1 MPINF
6 FPASRGNFL
15 YVDLVLSFFKEGK
28 LQVKS
33 SSFGMIPMTLSEVF
47 LLAFNLKYPSH
58 EAFLKVKDLICIMTA
73 SLRPLTS
80 AELFDC
86 INALKMEGLT
96 QQQFDEKMK
105 ALSWLVRKRA
115 NGTLTFFHPTV
126 WIDPFFRNLAQ
137 SSHVIDKIMQP
148 FNSTYFN
155 KNSTKK
161 VSDHP
166 MFLQHF

>member
-1 MPINF
+1 
-6 FPASRGNFL
+6 
-15 YVDLVLSFFKEGK
+15 
-28 LQVKS
+28 
-33 SSFGMIPMTLSEVF
+33 MTLSEVF

-73 SLRPLTS
+73 SLRPLTP

-126 WIDPFFRNLAQ
+126 RIEFIFNQILHIFPM
-137 SSHVIDKIMQP
+137 IYKIGQP
-148 FNSTYFN
+148 FYMSIFISTYNNLEKIPFIIN
-155 KNSTKK
+155 VIKNPTDFSR
-161 VSDHP
+161 
-166 MFLQHF
+166 QHYCQFIYNFR

>member
-1 MPINF
+1 
-6 FPASRGNFL
+6 
-15 YVDLVLSFFKEGK
+15 
-28 LQVKS
+28 
-33 SSFGMIPMTLSEVF
+33 MIPMTLSEVF

-73 SLRPLTS
+73 SLRPLTP

-86 INALKMEGLT
+86 LNALKMEGLT

-126 WIDPFFRNLAQ
+126 RIGLFFVILRISPILYKISIKLLLHIFRCQFLSLQLNNLEKFGKAELPQ
-137 SSHVIDKIMQP
+137 EGILFCTQFPSLGIFI
-148 FNSTYFN
+148 N
-155 KNSTKK
+155 KK
-161 VSDHP
+161 VG
-166 MFLQHF
+166 FQKN

>member
-1 MPINF
+1 MYFWILF

-73 SLRPLTS
+73 SLRPLTP

-86 INALKMEGLT
+86 LNALKMEGLT

-126 WIDPFFRNLAQ
+126 RTKNRVCFPNLAPI
-137 SSHVIDKIMQP
+137 SHFYIKSGNLCKW
-148 FNSTYFN
+148 F
-155 KNSTKK
+155 
-161 VSDHP
+161 
-166 MFLQHF
+166 

>member
-1 MPINF
+1 
-6 FPASRGNFL
+6 
-15 YVDLVLSFFKEGK
+15 
-28 LQVKS
+28 
-33 SSFGMIPMTLSEVF
+33 MIPMTLSEVF

-73 SLRPLTS
+73 SLRPLTP

-86 INALKMEGLT
+86 LNALKMEGLT

-126 WIDPFFRNLAQ
+126 RTKNKVCFPNLAPI
-137 SSHVIDKIMQP
+137 SHYYIKSG
-148 FNSTYFN
+148 NLC
-155 KNSTKK
+155 K
-161 VSDHP
+161 
-166 MFLQHF
+166 

>member
-1 MPINF
+1 MILLEYALLNSYINLF

-73 SLRPLTS
+73 SLRPLTP

-86 INALKMEGLT
+86 LNALKMEGLT

-126 WIDPFFRNLAQ
+126 RIGPFFPNLAHIPHIYIK
-137 SSHVIDKIMQP
+137 SG
-148 FNSTYFN
+148 NLSTYF
-155 KNSTKK
+155 
-161 VSDHP
+161 
-166 MFLQHF
+166 

>member
-1 MPINF
+1 
-6 FPASRGNFL
+6 
-15 YVDLVLSFFKEGK
+15 
-28 LQVKS
+28 
-33 SSFGMIPMTLSEVF
+33 MIPMTLSEVF

-73 SLRPLTS
+73 SLRPLTP

-86 INALKMEGLT
+86 LNALKMEGLT

-126 WIDPFFRNLAQ
+126 RIEFVFQILRLSPIFIKNWTTFLHIFKCQFLSCRLIILRKSLLLEIWEVKLGFFLN
-137 SSHVIDKIMQP
+137 V
-148 FNSTYFN
+148 YF
-155 KNSTKK
+155 
-161 VSDHP
+161 
-166 MFLQHF
+166 

>member
-1 MPINF
+1 MDTLRICIIKFTYQYF

-73 SLRPLTS
+73 SLRPLTP

-86 INALKMEGLT
+86 LNALKMEGLT

-126 WIDPFFRNLAQ
+126 RIEFVFQILCISPIF
-137 SSHVIDKIMQP
+137 V
-148 FNSTYFN
+148 
-155 KNSTKK
+155 
-161 VSDHP
+161 
-166 MFLQHF
+166 